1 MMTNED
7 KSGGTVGVLSASS
20 DVRGKSV
27 ESENT
32 SKKLEIESLDIS
44 LKKRQIVKADLE
56 IRQLT
61 NIWPRLLEVIQKVAA
76 PLLVVAGALYAFRL
90 GVPQAKVELAN
101 AQVAKVAAVR
111 ESAEAE
117 AAKAAANKESAEAGK
132 KTAEANERVDAAN
145 AKVVILDDQI
155 KAKDKE
161 LAAKAKEEAKYNE
174 VLKKDVPQ
182 GSKPRVFVQFQ
193 GAITRE
199 AIDKLRAKLSAS
211 GFETPPAERKSGS
224 YKNQVKYFSKSAN
237 DVANARRIVDLTN
250 EFLVANRCQNADLMP
265 DQVSL
270 PSGKTSPLE
279 LWLNVACLEK

>member
-1 MMTNED
+1 M
-7 KSGGTVGVLSASS
+7 
-20 DVRGKSV
+20 
-27 ESENT
+27 
-32 SKKLEIESLDIS
+32 
-44 LKKRQIVKADLE
+44 
-56 IRQLT
+56 
-61 NIWPRLLEVIQKVAA
+61 
-76 PLLVVAGALYAFRL
+76 
-90 GVPQAKVELAN
+90 
-101 AQVAKVAAVR
+101 
-111 ESAEAE
+111 
-117 AAKAAANKESAEAGK
+117 AKAAAEKESVEAEK
-132 KTAEANERVDAAN
+132 KTIKANERVEAAN
-145 AKVVILDDQI
+145 AKAVILDDQI

-161 LAAKAKEEAKYNE
+161 LAAKDKELAAKAKEEAAKAKEEAKYNE

-182 GSKPRVFVQFQ
+182 GSKPRVFVHFQ

-211 GFETPPAERKSGS
+211 GFETPPAERKPGS